1 MKILAPDFNE
11 HLNPEILPEA
21 RGLRKE
27 NRVYNLKT
35 GDYSLRVF
43 VLGDQPMPF
52 AVELHFREER
62 FFWTCECGA
71 DEPCVHLASLIL
83 KAGDTGFPE
92 NHWFYKLPHLDSSI
106 LQDTPDPGDHLLEG
120 DLFALDALAPQT
132 PRVKKPRRD
141 SEAEEDK
148 QKITPLSA
156 GSDASES
163 AAVESAGAESAGA
176 ELAAVESAA
185 AEPAGTEAAGAEAE
199 AVPVPRES
207 PAGNSVPEADEAA
220 VTLSESD
227 LPAAAP
233 EPETAASPE
242 TEDIPLFQGLS
253 EEELHIQR
261 EDPRYDLV
269 FTLTGNGEQGI
280 YVRPALLRLREG
292 MRSGGILRYK
302 ASRPVSPL
310 TESQQTLLNLLTDG
324 GSIEEGGSLPLE
336 ECLEAVALQEELFT
350 SARVPVKVHRAVSL
364 QTGFHFQ
371 ELLPD
376 DRPLYS
382 PEYRFLD
389 AGGNVL
395 HRELKRS
402 AIVLRSKRVFCL
414 DEEGGN
420 LAFLPEDS
428 NTSFFVN
435 LLLSKS
441 QGFLPADIQGIC
453 RLTGKMSNHALD
465 LDENYSP
472 VSVRKSSPRPV
483 LKIRSRQEKTET
495 FFFFRYGH
503 MDVAYQSPVS
513 WIHPEIPEKTGAEA
527 PVLVILKRNKE
538 RESELVGGIVDAI
551 TDHLSFEKGYYAGM
565 LSGNREGDLRLDI
578 SLEEFLGYYTKRL
591 GSLGVELQLEDR
603 KISSTASVQYSV
615 GNSTDWLEVDA
626 MVEDPDTEE
635 LKKLFFDDHFQTLG
649 LISTGDS
656 YVRLSE
662 SDLRQ
667 LEYLRRQGMDDE
679 GRLETSTRNFS
690 VLDHIYEQVAD
701 SDGSPVDDLVEQARL
716 IREAS
721 GATGVEIFHKPEGLN
736 ATLRPYQ
743 KAGFNWL
750 LRLHETGCH
759 GCLADDMGLGKTLQT
774 LSLLQHLKATGELKT
789 SLLVAPVVTLANWE
803 SEMAKFTPGLK
814 SCRHAGTER
823 LSDASGFDEY
833 DLIIVSY
840 HTLRND
846 VDIFLDFDF
855 DYIILDEAH
864 YIKNAGSRIFKAV
877 RSLRSSHR
885 LSLTG
890 TPLENNTMELWS
902 QFSFLTPGL
911 LGSSKDFY
919 NRFAQPIEKK
929 KDDEALTVLRD
940 TVSPFMLRR
949 RKEDVL
955 DDLPPKE
962 IIIHYS
968 DMLPEQEAL
977 YTRYRDFYRAR
988 VKGLLDDKGL
998 AGSSVEIF
1006 QFLLKLRQ
1014 LAIYPPMTGDAEAAM
1029 VSSGKMDA
1037 LRDVLDEVLQEDH
1050 KILIFSQFLGSLDAM
1065 GDFCRTQHWD
1075 YSRITGQTAD
1085 RAEEIRRF
1093 QEEEDVR
1100 IFLLSLKAGGV
1111 GINLTAAD
1119 YVVLFDPWWNPAA
1132 ERQAIDRA
1140 HRMGQ
1145 TRKVIS
1151 YKMITRGTIEEK
1163 ILRMQEE
1170 KTALMDGIMQDDSSL
1185 FSSLGEN
1192 EVMGLFE

>member
-1 MKILAPDFNE
+1 M
-11 HLNPEILPEA
+11 
-21 RGLRKE
+21 
-27 NRVYNLKT
+27 
-35 GDYSLRVF
+35 
-43 VLGDQPMPF
+43 
-52 AVELHFREER
+52 
-62 FFWTCECGA
+62 
-71 DEPCVHLASLIL
+71 
-83 KAGDTGFPE
+83 
-92 NHWFYKLPHLDSSI
+92 
-106 LQDTPDPGDHLLEG
+106 
-120 DLFALDALAPQT
+120 
-132 PRVKKPRRD
+132 
-141 SEAEEDK
+141 
-148 QKITPLSA
+148 
-156 GSDASES
+156 
-163 AAVESAGAESAGA
+163 
-176 ELAAVESAA
+176 
-185 AEPAGTEAAGAEAE
+185 
-199 AVPVPRES
+199 
-207 PAGNSVPEADEAA
+207 
-220 VTLSESD
+220 
-227 LPAAAP
+227 
-233 EPETAASPE
+233 
-242 TEDIPLFQGLS
+242 
-253 EEELHIQR
+253 HIQK

-269 FTLTGNGEQGI
+269 FTLTGNGESGI
-280 YVRPALLRLREG
+280 HVRPALLRLREG

-310 TESQQTLLNLLTDG
+310 SESQQLLLDRLTDG
-324 GSIEEGGSLPLE
+324 GTIEEGGSLPLE
-336 ECLEAVALQEELFT
+336 ECLEEVAAQEELFT
-350 SARVPVKVHRAVSL
+350 SARIPISIHRAASL

-371 ELLPD
+371 ELLHD

-389 AGGNVL
+389 AGGTVL

-453 RLTGKMSNHALD
+453 RLTGKMSNHAID

-472 VSVRKSSPRPV
+472 VSVRKSSPRPI

-503 MDVAYQSPVS
+503 RDVAYQSPVT
-513 WIHPEIPEKTGAEA
+513 WMQPDIPEPAAGAAAGEKAEA
-527 PVLVILKRNKE
+527 PILIILKRDKE
-538 RESELVGGIVDAI
+538 KEAALVGEIVEAI
-551 TDHLSFEKGYYAGM
+551 SDHLNFEKGYYAGM
-565 LSGNREGDLRLDI
+565 LSGNKEGDLRLDI

-591 GSLGVELQLEDR
+591 GALGVELQLEDR

-615 GNSTDWLEVDA
+615 GNTTDWLEVDA

-662 SDLRQ
+662 SDIRQ
-667 LEYLRRQGMDDE
+667 LEYLRLQGMDDQ

-690 VLDHIYEQVAD
+690 VIDHIYEQVAD
-701 SDGSPVDDLVEQARL
+701 SDDSPVDDLVEQARL

-721 GATGVEIFHKPEGLN
+721 AEGAEADFHKPEGLN

-750 LRLHETGCH
+750 LRLHQTGCH

-789 SLLVAPVVTLANWE
+789 SLLIAPVVTLANWE
-803 SEMAKFTPGLK
+803 SEMARFTPDLK

-823 LSDASGFDEY
+823 LDSAEGFAEY

-846 VDIFLDFDF
+846 VDIFLDFEF
-855 DYIILDEAH
+855 DYIVLDEAH

-877 RSLRSSHR
+877 RSLKSRHR

-911 LGSSKDFY
+911 LGSSKEFY

-968 DMLPEQEAL
+968 DMLPGQEAL
-977 YTRYRDFYRAR
+977 YNRYRDFYRAR
-988 VKGLLDDKGL
+988 VKGLIDDKGL

-1014 LAIYPPMTGDAEAAM
+1014 LAIYPPMTGDADAM
-1029 VSSGKMDA
+1029 ALSSGKMDA

-1093 QEEEDVR
+1093 QEDEDVR

-1145 TRKVIS
+1145 KRKVIS

-1170 KTALMDGIMQDDSSL
+1170 KTALMDGIMQDDSSI
-1185 FSSLGEN
+1185 FSSLGED